1 MGIAELEPRQ
11 LAPTVG
17 TTGAGSTDSP
27 VPSTLQQI
35 RSVAKIFDTTVMT
48 FESSIKI
55 YNAATAKIFNL
66 ADKDFDSDDMI
77 FDVLADLDFD
87 LADMDFD
94 LADMVFDSVPD
105 RKFGLRHQEIR
116 PPQEI
121 RPLRHQEIRPLCH

>member
-1 MGIAELEPRQ
+1 MGIAELEPHQ

-35 RSVAKIFDTTVMT
+35 RSVAKIFDITVMT

-55 YNAATAKIFNL
+55 YDAAITKIFDL
-66 ADKDFDSDDMI
+66 ADMDFDSDDMI
-77 FDVLADLDFD
+77 FDVLANIDFD
-87 LADMDFD
+87 LTDMIFD
-94 LADMVFDSVPD
+94 LADMVFDSVPNK
-105 RKFGLRHQEIR
+105 KFGLLHQEIR

-121 RPLRHQEIRPLCH
+121 

>member
-17 TTGAGSTDSP
+17 TMGARSTDLP

-35 RSVAKIFDTTVMT
+35 RSVTKIFDTTVMT

-55 YNAATAKIFNL
+55 YDAATAKIFDL
-66 ADKDFDSDDMI
+66 ANMDFDSDDMI
-77 FDVLADLDFD
+77 
-87 LADMDFD
+87 FD

-105 RKFGLRHQEIR
+105 RKFGPHRQEIR
-116 PPQEI
+116 PPHRQEI
-121 RPLRHQEIRPLCH
+121 RPPHRQEIRPPHR